1 MMRQDCLMHR
11 WPFLL
16 LVDESGGFTRF
27 TPPFSQAKS
36 SWFPRQS
43 WWRWT
48 GERWRPTKMLG
59 CKWIESG
66 TEIWAWRTF
75 WKVSWFEA
83 ELPYLVIFSILIRG
97 SLVWYWIYSF
107 LSSLRAVPRNWMSNS
122 SWAWRSW
129 GSCWALRPRQ
139 VHLIGDL
146 RSWYNFPLLNEP
158 RS

>member
-66 TEIWAWRTF
+66 TEIWAGHF
-75 WKVSWFEA
+75 GK
-83 ELPYLVIFSILIRG
+83 
-97 SLVWYWIYSF
+97 
-107 LSSLRAVPRNWMSNS
+107 
-122 SWAWRSW
+122 WAGLKR
-129 GSCWALRPRQ
+129 
-139 VHLIGDL
+139 
-146 RSWYNFPLLNEP
+146 NFPILWFFPYSSGEAWFGIGSIHFWVLCGQFQGTGWATPAGRGEVEGAAEP
-158 RS
+158 FGRGRCTWLVTYGAGIIFPY